1 MRVEQENV
9 LTQMQLQ
16 ISNSVFIPTRATLL
30 ESLVS
35 FPQSRKDYFYTLR
48 QRHWRFVNN
57 RYNVSCE
64 CFRNNVLEFC
74 RWAASCFA
82 PHVAR
87 KTWPTFEIWP
97 ITPTGCCLG
106 NTTLFIKMSLGLLTL
121 LSHRT
126 QRETLS
132 CLRFSTV
139 WWTSF
144 NKLNPLENV
153 CPFHYLFSLCVWY
166 SAVSKFDFLFVVHHS
181 KKRAHLPPKFF
192 IISFLVV

>member
-64 CFRNNVLEFC
+64 CFETMFLSSAGGLHRALL
-74 RWAASCFA
+74 
-82 PHVAR
+82 HML
-87 KTWPTFEIWP
+87 
-97 ITPTGCCLG
+97 LG
-106 NTTLFIKMSLGLLTL
+106 KRDQLLKYGPSLLLD
-121 LSHRT
+121 
-126 QRETLS
+126 
-132 CLRFSTV
+132 
-139 WWTSF
+139 
-144 NKLNPLENV
+144 
-153 CPFHYLFSLCVWY
+153 
-166 SAVSKFDFLFVVHHS
+166 AVSEIRRFLL
-181 KKRAHLPPKFF
+181 K
-192 IISFLVV
+192 